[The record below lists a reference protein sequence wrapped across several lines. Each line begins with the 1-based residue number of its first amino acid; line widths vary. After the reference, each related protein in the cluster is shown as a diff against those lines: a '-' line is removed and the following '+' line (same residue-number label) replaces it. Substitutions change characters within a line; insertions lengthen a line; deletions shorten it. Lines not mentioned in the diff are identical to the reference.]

1 MDLRDYL
8 RTLRKRWL
16 LVGLCAVIGL
26 GIAAIV
32 TELVTP
38 QYTSTTRAF
47 VSAREGGGNI
57 SDTYQGGLFTQQRV
71 KSYAEVAGS
80 PAVTEP
86 VAQLLSLRPDVLGDK
101 VSASSPQDTVL
112 IDIACTDASARRA
125 QRICAAVADEVTR
138 LVPRLETP
146 PGTVSSPVK
155 LTIIERAS
163 LAGAPSSPRPKIAL
177 PVGLLLG
184 LALGVGL
191 AVLIETLDT
200 TIMGKDDL
208 QLLVGSAPLAVI
220 TEDPDVPKRPLVMH
234 AGSHARRAEA
244 FRQLRTHLQYAD
256 VDHPI
261 SSMVITSAIAGEGK
275 TTASCNLAITMAEAG
290 LRTVLIEADLRR
302 PKVSSLMGVERAVG
316 LTSVLSGA
324 APLVDVLQ
332 PWGRHPLFILPSG
345 PLPPNPSEI
354 LGSQQMS
361 DVLAALAAE
370 VDIVILDAPPL
381 LPVTDAA
388 ILARATDGAVLVV
401 QAGRTKRDQ
410 VNRSLEALKGVDSR
424 LIGTVVNRA
433 PRRGPDAET
442 YGADGGY
449 GYYAPVATTESG
461 ALSPNDESTAPSSRP
476 QDYGAGP
483 SAPRPVSG
491 RGSASR

>member
-16 LVGLCAVIGL
+16 LVGLIAVIGL
-26 GIAAIV
+26 GIAATATV
-32 TELVTP
+32 LATP

-57 SDTYQGGLFTQQRV
+57 TDTYQGGLFTQQRV

-86 VAQLLSLRPDVLGDK
+86 VAKALGVSARELSTK
-101 VSASSPQDTVL
+101 VSADSPRDTVL
-112 IDIACTDASARRA
+112 IDVTCTDTSARRA
-125 QRICAAVADEVTR
+125 QRICAAVADEVTT

-146 PGTVSSPVK
+146 PGTVGSPVK
-155 LTIIERAS
+155 LTIIEPAS
-163 LAGAPSSPRPKIAL
+163 LASAPSSPRPKIAL
-177 PVGLLLG
+177 PIGLLLG
-184 LALGVGL
+184 LAVGVGL

-200 TIMGKDDL
+200 TIKGKDDL
-208 QLLVGSAPLAVI
+208 QLLMGSAPLAVI
-220 TEDPDVPKRPLVMH
+220 TDDPDVPNRPLVVQ
-234 AGSHARRAEA
+234 AGTHARRAEA
-244 FRQLRTHLQYAD
+244 FRQLRTHLRYAD

-261 SSMVITSAIAGEGK
+261 STMVITSSIAGEGK

-324 APLVDVLQ
+324 ARLVDVLQ
-332 PWGRHPLFILPSG
+332 PWGRHPLRVLPSG

-354 LGSQQMS
+354 LGSQQMR
-361 DVLAALAAE
+361 DLLAALAAE
-370 VDIVILDAPPL
+370 ADIVILDAPPL

-424 LIGTVVNRA
+424 LLGTVVNRA

-442 YGADGGY
+442 YGADAGY
-449 GYYAPVATTESG
+449 GYYAPVDTTESD
-461 ALSPNDESTAPSSRP
+461 APSPNGGSSAPSVQP
-476 QDYGAGP
+476 QGDDAGL

-491 RGSASR
+491 RGSASS